1 MSVGV
6 DELPAAAPRKPE
18 SLGELFRVFNRLAL
32 QGFGGVLP
40 VARYELVE
48 REQWLLPDEFV
59 ELLSICQVMPGPNV
73 ISLALLFGH
82 RHFGLRGSFVG
93 VLGMMLLP
101 TFIVMGLAIVYGRV
115 ASHPAAVAA
124 LRGMGAVSAG
134 LIVSTAL
141 KSMPAIRRNAIGPT
155 LSAALA
161 LLTIVGV
168 LWLHWAMYYLV
179 PVLGGAGT
187 WLAWR
192 ALKLREVNP

>member
-1 MSVGV
+1 MSADSDLRPSEV
-6 DELPAAAPRKPE
+6 PRKPE

-40 VARYELVE
+40 VARHELVE

-73 ISLALLFGH
+73 VNLALLMGH
-82 RHFGLRGSFVG
+82 RHFGLRGAIVA
-93 VLGMMLLP
+93 LAGMMLVP
-101 TFIVMGLAIVYGRV
+101 TFIVLGLAVVYGRV
-115 ASHPAAVAA
+115 ANHPKAVEA

-134 LIVSTAL
+134 LIIATAL
-141 KSMPAIRRNAIGPT
+141 KSMPTVRRNAVGPV
-155 LSAALA
+155 LCSVLALA
-161 LLTIVGV
+161 TIAGV
-168 LWLHWAMYYLV
+168 LWLHVGLYYLV

-192 ALKLREVNP
+192 SLKRKEAVA

>member
-1 MSVGV
+1 MS
-6 DELPAAAPRKPE
+6 APRKPE

-48 REQWLLPDEFV
+48 REQWLASDEFV

-73 ISLALLFGH
+73 ISLALLLGH
-82 RHFGLRGSFVG
+82 RYFGMRGAVVA
-93 VLGMMLLP
+93 VLGMMLVP
-101 TFIVMGLAIVYGRV
+101 TFIVMALAIIYGRV

-134 LIVSTAL
+134 LIISTAL
-141 KSMPAIRRNAIGPT
+141 KSMPAIRRNPLGPVWAIVLMLAT
-155 LSAALA
+155 LA
-161 LLTIVGV
+161 GV
-168 LWLHWAMYYLV
+168 LWLQWPLYYLV
-179 PVLGGAGT
+179 PVLGGIGT

-192 ALKLREVNP
+192 SLKRKESQS